1 MDIVRYR
8 NMRFLSSV
16 SIAGCPLF
24 HGFFSVLR
32 NHEIVYGSGSADPYL
47 GLMDSD
53 PDLDPAIFDSE
64 IQEFNKKNFYLLLYT
79 YIG

>member
-1 MDIVRYR
+1 MK
-8 NMRFLSSV
+8 SW
-16 SIAGCPLF
+16 
-24 HGFFSVLR
+24 
-32 NHEIVYGSGSADPYL
+32 YGSGSADPYL

-64 IQEFNKKNFYLLLYT
+64 IQEFNKKIVLLITFCMYI